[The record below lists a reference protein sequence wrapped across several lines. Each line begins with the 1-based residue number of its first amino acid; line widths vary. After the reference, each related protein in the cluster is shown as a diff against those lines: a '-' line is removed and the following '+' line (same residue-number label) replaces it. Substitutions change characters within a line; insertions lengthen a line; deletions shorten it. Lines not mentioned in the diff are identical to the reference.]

1 MNRNQPVE
9 EKTDNV
15 NHPNHYANQGS
26 VECID
31 FIATVVNQYPGIIAG
46 DLQNVTKYTWR
57 SHGKNGKED
66 IAKAEWYF
74 NHAEKTLLS
83 LDKDARHML
92 EQTTHAMAKALL
104 PKDKTLTDM
113 ADIQWKGKEEITK
126 CMPDKEKALYQ
137 DVLHGINNFYSDGL
151 REKAKVA
158 LKTWVKE
165 YDHFQEK
172 SKDREPTEK
181 KGIHKKV
188 SSKSLER

>member
-1 MNRNQPVE
+1 MENQ
-9 EKTDNV
+9 KDNV
-15 NHPNHYANQGS
+15 NHPSHYANQGS

-31 FIATVVNQYPGIIAG
+31 FIATVVNKYPGIIAG

-92 EQTTHAMAKALL
+92 EQSTHTMAKALL
-104 PKDKTLTDM
+104 PKDKTLADM
-113 ADIQWKGKEEITK
+113 ADIQFEGVKEITK
-126 CMPDKEKALYQ
+126 NMPSKERALYQ
-137 DVLHGINNFYSDGL
+137 DVLHGINNFYSDDL
-151 REKAKVA
+151 REKTKAA

-165 YDHFQEK
+165 YDKLKEQTQQKESPK
-172 SKDREPTEK
+172 R
-181 KGIHKKV
+181 GIHRKGG
-188 SSKSLER
+188 SNQLER